1 MKRTMVLVAGML
13 AGLLLAGCSDKEKEQ
28 ALEQQLAQSNTD
40 RASMQQLLA
49 ERDSYLNEVISEVND
64 IYADLEKSRTK
75 EGRLAQRTGG
85 VEGQAANVTLDTRRQ
100 LLQNIGEI
108 DSTLKSNRKRISDL
122 QTRVKA
128 FAGDIANLNILVENL
143 RASIL
148 EREQSIA
155 QLEARVQG
163 LETTV
168 MQKTALIQEKETM
181 LEQQKQKM
189 NTVYYVAGTK
199 AELKEKG
206 IITDEGGFLWGL
218 LGSTTMM
225 SSGVDQSVF
234 TPIDKTRDQTLHV
247 QGMIDEILPRRSEGY
262 FAASSVSDSSSDL
275 KILRPDKFW
284 QDNYL
289 VVVLD

>member
-1 MKRTMVLVAGML
+1 MKRTIILGML
-13 AGLLLAGCSDKEKEQ
+13 AGLLLIGCSDKEKEQ
-28 ALEQQLAQSNTD
+28 ALEQQLNQTAAD

-49 ERDSYLNEVISEVND
+49 ERDSYLDQVISEVND
-64 IYADLEKSRTK
+64 IYADLEKARTK
-75 EGRLAQRTGG
+75 EGRLVHRAEG
-85 VEGQAANVTLDTRRQ
+85 VEGQPVNVTLDTRKQ
-100 LLQNIGEI
+100 LLLNISEI
-108 DSTLKSNRKRISDL
+108 DSTLKNNRKRIGDL
-122 QTRVKA
+122 QARVKA
-128 FAGDIANLNILVENL
+128 FTGDIANLNKLVENL
-143 RASIL
+143 KSSIL

-168 MQKTALIQEKETM
+168 MQKTMQIQEKEMM
-181 LEQQKQKM
+181 LDQQQKKM

-199 AELKEKG
+199 EELKKKG
-206 IITDEGGFLWGL
+206 IITNEGGFLWGL
-218 LGSTTMM
+218 LGSTTIM

-234 TPIDKTRDQTLHV
+234 TPIDKTKDQTLHV
-247 QGMIDEILPRRSEGY
+247 PGMIDEILPRRSAEY
-262 FAASSVSDSSSDL
+262 FAASSVEENSSDL

>member
-1 MKRTMVLVAGML
+1 MKRTIVLGML
-13 AGLLLAGCSDKEKEQ
+13 AGLLLVGCSDKEKEQ
-28 ALEQQLAQSNTD
+28 ALEQQLSQSNTD
-40 RASMQQLLA
+40 RASMQQLIA
-49 ERDSYLNEVISEVND
+49 ERDSYLNQVISEVND
-64 IYADLEKSRTK
+64 IYADLEKTRTK
-75 EGRLAQRTGG
+75 EGRLVQRAEG
-85 VEGQAANVTLDTRRQ
+85 VEGQPATVTLDTRKQ
-100 LLQNIGEI
+100 LLLNISEI
-108 DSTLKSNRKRISDL
+108 DSTLKDNRKRIGNL
-122 QTRVKA
+122 QARVKA
-128 FAGDIANLNILVENL
+128 FAGDIANLNTLVENL
-143 RASIL
+143 KASIL

-155 QLEARVQG
+155 QLEGRVQG

-168 MQKTALIQEKETM
+168 MQKTKLIQEKEMM
-181 LEQQKQKM
+181 LEQQQKKM

-218 LGSTTMM
+218 LGSTTIM

-234 TPIDKTRDQTLHV
+234 TPLDKSADQTLHV
-247 QGMIDEILPRRSEGY
+247 PGTIDEILPRRSEGY

>member
-1 MKRTMVLVAGML
+1 MKRTLVLVLGML
-13 AGLLLAGCSDKEKEQ
+13 AGLLLVGCSDREKEQ

-64 IYADLEKSRTK
+64 IYADLETSRTK

-85 VEGQAANVTLDTRRQ
+85 VEGKTANVTLDTRKQ
-100 LLQNIGEI
+100 LLQNISEI
-108 DSTLKSNRKRISDL
+108 DSTLKNNRKRISDL

-128 FAGDIANLNILVENL
+128 FAVDIANLNILVENL
-143 RASIL
+143 RASVL

-155 QLEARVQG
+155 RLEARVQG

-181 LEQQKQKM
+181 LDQQQQKM

-218 LGSTTMM
+218 LGSTTIM
-225 SSGVDQSVF
+225 SSGVDPSAF
-234 TPIDKTRDQTLHV
+234 TPIDRTKDQTLHL
-247 QGMIDEILPRRSEGY
+247 QGVIDEILPRRSEGY
-262 FAASSVSDSSSDL
+262 FAASSVNDSSSDL

>member
-1 MKRTMVLVAGML
+1 MKRTIVLGML
-13 AGLLLAGCSDKEKEQ
+13 VGLLLVGCSDKEKEQ
-28 ALEQQLAQSNTD
+28 ALEQQLNQTSAD

-49 ERDSYLNEVISEVND
+49 ERDSYLDQVISDVND
-64 IYADLEKSRTK
+64 IYADLEQARTK
-75 EGRLAQRTGG
+75 EGRLVHRAEG
-85 VEGQAANVTLDTRRQ
+85 VEGQPVNVTLDTRKQ
-100 LLQNIGEI
+100 LLVNISEI
-108 DSTLKSNRKRISDL
+108 DSTLKDNRKRIGDL
-122 QTRVKA
+122 QARVKA
-128 FAGDIANLNILVENL
+128 FTGDIANLNKLVENL
-143 RASIL
+143 KLSIL

-168 MQKTALIQEKETM
+168 MQKTMQIQEKEMM
-181 LEQQKQKM
+181 LDQQQKKM

-199 AELKEKG
+199 EELKEKG

-218 LGSTTMM
+218 LGSTTIM

-234 TPIDKTRDQTLHV
+234 TLIDKTKDRTLHV
-247 QGMIDEILPRRSEGY
+247 PGTIDEILPRRSADY
-262 FAASSVSDSSSDL
+262 FAASSVEENGSDL

>member
-1 MKRTMVLVAGML
+1 MRRTIVIVLGML
-13 AGLLLAGCSDKEKEQ
+13 AGLLLVGCSDKEKEQ
-28 ALEQQLAQSNTD
+28 ALEQQLTQSNTD

-75 EGRLAQRTGG
+75 EGRLAQRTDG
-85 VEGQAANVTLDTRRQ
+85 VEGQTANVTLDTRKQ
-100 LLQNIGEI
+100 LLQNISEI
-108 DSTLKSNRKRISDL
+108 DSTLKNNRKRISDL

-128 FAGDIANLNILVENL
+128 FAGDIANLNTLVENL
-143 RASIL
+143 RASVL

-168 MQKTALIQEKETM
+168 MQKTTLIQEKEMM
-181 LEQQKQKM
+181 LDQQQKHM

-206 IITDEGGFLWGL
+206 VITDEGGFLWGL
-218 LGSTTMM
+218 LGSTTIMV
-225 SSGVDQSVF
+225 SGVDQSVF
-234 TPIDKTRDQTLHV
+234 TPIDKTREQTLHV
-247 QGMIDEILPRRSEGY
+247 QGTIDEILPRRSADF
-262 FAASSVSDSSSDL
+262 FAASSADENGSDL